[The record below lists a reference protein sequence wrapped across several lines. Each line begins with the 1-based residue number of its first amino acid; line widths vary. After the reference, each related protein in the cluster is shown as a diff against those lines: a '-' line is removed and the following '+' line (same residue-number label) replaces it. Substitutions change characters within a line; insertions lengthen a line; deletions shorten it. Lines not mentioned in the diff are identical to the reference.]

1 MQRILDCK
9 DKFIFTKDKLKEVL
23 QRYVDMDKSGAFAD
37 MIGRAPEII
46 NRIRT
51 ILTGEEMDGSP
62 SMEELVFDAMGEDKK
77 SRKKNR

>member
-37 MIGRAPEII
+37 MIENAIAFFRSI
-46 NRIRT
+46 
-51 ILTGEEMDGSP
+51 
-62 SMEELVFDAMGEDKK
+62 
-77 SRKKNR
+77 